1 MNSPRFTPPLPLQW
15 PTKLLL
21 LCGLLIS
28 LSGCEQ
34 KQPVYQQQLLALGTL
49 IDITIYGSDDK
60 TAQAAIQEVTQQM
73 EGLHH
78 NWHAWQPGKLTEI
91 NRKLAAGET
100 ASLDAEGVFLI
111 NRGMQLSQLSNNL
124 FNPAVGKL
132 IGLWGFHSDDW
143 SGRQP
148 PAAADI
154 AALLAAKPQ
163 MSDLVLEANQLRSN
177 NPAVELDLG
186 AYAKGYAV
194 DVAIATLRKHGIN
207 NAIVNAGGNLRLIG
221 SKGKQPWRIG
231 IRDPRGTG
239 VIASLEAGNDEAVI
253 TSGDY
258 ERYFE
263 YQGQRY
269 HHIID
274 PRNGYPARGAIATTI
289 IAADGLT
296 ADVASTALLI
306 AGPDHWRETARVLG
320 IEEAML
326 IDDKG
331 VVHITRALMQRI
343 HFEKE
348 PAPQIQVVD

>member
-1 MNSPRFTPPLPLQW
+1 MKNHYYSHCL
-15 PTKLLL
+15 KLLFLCCTL
-21 LCGLLIS
+21 LTLN
-28 LSGCEQ
+28 GCEQ
-34 KQPVYQQQLLALGTL
+34 KQPVYQQQILALGTL
-49 IDITIYGSDDK
+49 IDITIYGSDEK
-60 TAQAAIQEVTQQM
+60 TAQAGIKEV
-73 EGLHH
+73 EGLMNQLHRD
-78 NWHAWQPGKLTEI
+78 WHAWQPSKLTEI
-91 NRKLAAGET
+91 NRKLAAGESAT
-100 ASLDAEGVFLI
+100 LNAEGQFLMR
-111 NRGMQLSQLSNNL
+111 RGIELAQRSNDF
-124 FNPAVGKL
+124 FNPAIGKL

-143 SGRQP
+143 SGNHP
-148 PAAADI
+148 PAGSDI
-154 AALLAAKPQ
+154 QALVRGKPQ
-163 MSDLVLEANQLRSN
+163 MSDLMLEGDQLRST

-194 DVAIATLRKHGIN
+194 DIAIEALRRHGIK
-207 NAIVNAGGNLRLIG
+207 NAIVNAGGNLRLMG
-221 SKGKQPWRIG
+221 SKGKRPWRIG
-231 IRDPRGTG
+231 VRDPRGTG

-274 PRNGYPARGAIATTI
+274 PRSGYPARGAIATTI
-289 IAADGLT
+289 IARDGLS

-306 AGPDHWRETARVLG
+306 AGPQQWRETARALG

-331 VVHITRALMQRI
+331 VVHITKALMQRI

-348 PAPQIQVVD
+348 PAPRIDVVD